1 MAERITS
8 NEREVQWSDLP
19 SPPVEKIYGFLS
31 RAEQVNMSLV
41 CRKWSEGYGSPAVWK
56 TFRFVLREAQLL
68 MDICPVMKF
77 VHKYSSMFQ
86 HVEIEYI
93 HTEEIHL
100 VYTWCKHLIAFLHI
114 LTSKSQLIS
123 VKFRGFLKFFHRI
136 DTATFNDIYRGIDVF
151 LGSQHRLKRAE
162 FHQSF
167 FGYEECIGI
176 LKSLTESNRESLT
189 HLVLRRLVRPEYEE
203 QESNV
208 AKILSIVLGI
218 PILTTLEFDYS
229 FIVQYMFA
237 SQSADVK
244 FLKSCETRV
253 ISNIILHYD
262 DEIIE
267 IEHFR
272 GLTSIDWRLLKELYP
287 NLQVECNFKIDRAIR
302 QEVEFLIV
310 PNMPITQLN
319 FTSKYRLELSNGADY
334 HMDIDELLSHFLACK
349 TNDHLASLHLTWT
362 KPIQVSTLIPFL
374 LACSKLKVLQLFLVH
389 PADGIILLMESW
401 LENRPESLKKVLIKI
416 SDIENDDDYTILMNF
431 TTKCV
436 PLLDLMGLNVKVE
449 IIRGSLSD
457 FFASVRRAY

>member
-8 NEREVQWSDLP
+8 YEREVQWSDLP
-19 SPPVEKIYGFLS
+19 SPPLEKIYGFLS

-56 TFRFVLREAQLL
+56 TFKFVLRESQLS
-68 MDICPVMKF
+68 MDTCPVMKF
-77 VHKYSSMFQ
+77 AHKYSSMFQ

-93 HTEEIHL
+93 FTKEMRL
-100 VYTWCKHLIAFLHI
+100 VYTWCKHFIAFLHI
-114 LTSKSQLIS
+114 LTCKSQLIS
-123 VKFRGFLKFFHRI
+123 VKFRSFFKFFHCI
-136 DTATFNDIYRGIDVF
+136 ETATYNDICRGIEVF
-151 LGSQHRLKRAE
+151 LGSQHHLKRSD
-162 FHQSF
+162 FDQSF
-167 FGYEECIGI
+167 FGYQEGIGI

-189 HLVLRRLVRPEYEE
+189 HLVLHGLVRPQYEK

-208 AKILSIVLGI
+208 AQILSILLGL
-218 PILTTLEFDYS
+218 PSLTTLEIDYS
-229 FIVQYMFA
+229 FFVEFMFA

-244 FLKSCETRV
+244 FFKICETRG

-262 DEIIE
+262 DEFMDL
-267 IEHFR
+267 EHFR

-287 NLQVECNFKIDRAIR
+287 NLHVECNFTIYCLTWQD
-302 QEVEFLIV
+302 VEFLIA

-319 FTSKYRLELSNGADY
+319 FTFEYELERSDDADY
-334 HMDIDELLSHFLACK
+334 YMDIDGLLNHFLACK
-349 TNDHLASLHLTWT
+349 TNDHLASLHLTWA

-389 PADGIILLMESW
+389 PANGTILLMKSW
-401 LENRPESLKKVLIKI
+401 LKNRPESLKKVFIEI

-436 PLLDLMGLNVKVE
+436 PRLELMGLNVK
-449 IIRGSLSD
+449 
-457 FFASVRRAY
+457 

>member
-8 NEREVQWSDLP
+8 YEREVQWSDLP
-19 SPPVEKIYGFLS
+19 SPPLEKIYGFLS

-56 TFRFVLREAQLL
+56 TFKFVLREAQLS
-68 MDICPVMKF
+68 MDTCPVMKF

-93 HTEEIHL
+93 HIEKMHL
-100 VYTWCKHLIAFLHI
+100 IYAWCKHLIAFLHI

-123 VKFRGFLKFFHRI
+123 IKLRGFLKFFHRI
-136 DTATFNDIYRGIDVF
+136 DTETFNDICRGIDAF
-151 LGSQHRLKRAE
+151 LGSQHHFKRAE
-162 FHQSF
+162 FHRSF
-167 FGYEECIGI
+167 FRYQEGIGI

-189 HLVLRRLVRPEYEE
+189 HLVLHRLVRPQYEK

-208 AKILSIVLGI
+208 AEILSILLGL
-218 PILTTLEFDYS
+218 PSLTTLEIDYS

-244 FLKSCETRV
+244 FLKICETRV
-253 ISNIILHYD
+253 ISKIILHYH
-262 DEIIE
+262 DEFIE
-267 IEHFR
+267 LEHFR
-272 GLTSIDWRLLKELYP
+272 GLKSIDWRLLKELYP
-287 NLQVECNFKIDRAIR
+287 NLQVECNFIMDGAPW

-310 PNMPITQLN
+310 PNIPITQLN
-319 FTSKYRLELSNGADY
+319 FTYEYELELSDEADY
-334 HMDIDELLSHFLACK
+334 YMDIDRLLNHFLACK

-389 PADGIILLMESW
+389 PADGIFLLMDSW
-401 LENRPESLKKVLIKI
+401 LENRPESLKKVYINI
-416 SDIENDDDYTILMNF
+416 YSIENDDKCTILKRF
-431 TTKCV
+431 SPEYV
-436 PLLDLMGLNVKVE
+436 VRLEFMGLNVKVDLHLE
-449 IIRGSLSD
+449 SI
-457 FFASVRRAY
+457 FADR